1 MGEYQ
6 KKSLLRLATSLLSS
20 SLFCATSRGT
30 PDAFTTS
37 AKANKA
43 DDDADAD
50 EADADDDEA
59 AADDKTRHWPR
70 AHRKRKGDAH

>member
-37 AKANKA
+37 AKANK
-43 DDDADAD
+43 DDDDD
-50 EADADDDEA
+50 DDADDDEA

>member
-37 AKANKA
+37 AKANK
-43 DDDADAD
+43 DDDDD
-50 EADADDDEA
+50 DDADDDEA

-70 AHRKRKGDAH
+70 VHRKRKGDAH

>member
-37 AKANKA
+37 AKANKDDD

-50 EADADDDEA
+50 AADDEA